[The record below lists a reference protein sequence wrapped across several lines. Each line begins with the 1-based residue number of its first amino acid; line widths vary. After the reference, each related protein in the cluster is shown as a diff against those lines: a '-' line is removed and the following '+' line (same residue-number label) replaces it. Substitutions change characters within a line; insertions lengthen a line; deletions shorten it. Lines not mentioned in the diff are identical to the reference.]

1 MGISV
6 LSAYRGGCNFEAV
19 GLSRSVITKYFPGMI
34 SRISGIGIA
43 GIEKKIPLYLIK
55 FKQLL
60 KYLSTHLTT
69 AGSKKILNVM
79 LISCHAAL
87 LY

>member
-1 MGISV
+1 MGYFETFYSG
-6 LSAYRGGCNFEAV
+6 SGC
-19 GLSRSVITKYFPGMI
+19 
-34 SRISGIGIA
+34 ISGA

-69 AGSKKILNVM
+69 AGSKKILNRHADLLPCCLAILQLFSHM
-79 LISCHAAL
+79 TYQSQRASCGWFL
-87 LY
+87 F